1 MKFKLKVNK
10 FKKPTVILSVVL
22 FLFTFILSSFLVT
35 PPSLEALTDD
45 QANRRAEKWCVDDGN
60 SVPGI
65 EEEPCKESYRAG
77 ATGKAM
83 PDWCQDEESDDM
95 CQKAYREG
103 KKVDAESKDPNKR
116 SGGDQ
121 KEAEQFCED
130 AISLGTRKQD
140 CERGYIA
147 GLKGE
152 KSPCPDGDGGKQCR
166 EGFNEGKKQ
175 RRQNDPKRADCDD
188 STKPEEC
195 KKEFDKCDQLQ
206 GPNIANAVRQCKI
219 EALKSFPD
227 ESGGDQSDKN
237 VDCDATFSSS
247 LSWIACPII
256 DIGVDMTDTVFE
268 NIIKPMLENVPVTAD
283 PENGVYIAWQQ
294 FRLIANV
301 LLVGSL
307 LVIVY
312 SQARGG
318 K

>member
-1 MKFKLKVNK
+1 MKFKLKVSK
-10 FKKPTVILSVVL
+10 YKKPALILSAGL
-22 FLFTFILSSFLVT
+22 FLFTFIISGLIIS
-35 PPSLEALTDD
+35 PPNAEALTDA
-45 QANRRAEKWCVDDGN
+45 QADRRAEKWCVDDGN

-65 EEEPCKESYRAG
+65 EEEPCKESYKAG

-95 CQKAYREG
+95 CQRAYREG
-103 KKVDAESKDPNKR
+103 KKADAESKDPNKR
-116 SGGDQ
+116 GGGDQ
-121 KEAEQFCED
+121 KEAEEFCED
-130 AISLGTRKQD
+130 QIGGRKQE
-140 CERGYIA
+140 CEKGYIA

-152 KSPCPDGDGGKQCR
+152 RSPCPDGDGGQACQ
-166 EGFNEGKKQ
+166 EGFKEGKSQ
-175 RRQNDPKRADCDD
+175 RRQNEPKRADCDD
-188 STKPEEC
+188 SNKPEEC

-206 GPNIANAVRQCKI
+206 GPGIADAVRQCKVNV
-219 EALKSFPD
+219 LKSFPD
-227 ESGGDQSDKN
+227 ESDDNQEDKN
-237 VDCDATFSSS
+237 VDCDATFSSP

-256 DIGVDMTDTVFE
+256 DIGVSMTDTVFQ
-268 NIIKPMLENVPVTAD
+268 NIIQPMLENVPVTAN